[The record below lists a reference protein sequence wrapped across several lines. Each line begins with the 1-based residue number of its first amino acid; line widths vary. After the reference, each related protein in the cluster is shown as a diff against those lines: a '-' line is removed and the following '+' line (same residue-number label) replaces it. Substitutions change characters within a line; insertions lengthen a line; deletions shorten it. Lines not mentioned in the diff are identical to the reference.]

1 MLHKMEDPTPGS
13 SEDPSM
19 EQKNQFKN
27 KITPPLGT
35 GNYSRKHGLQIYT

>member
-27 KITPPLGT
+27 KITPSLRRQET
-35 GNYSRKHGLQIYT
+35 TVENMASKYT

>member
-1 MLHKMEDPTPGS
+1 MEDPTLGS

-27 KITPPLGT
+27 KITPPLGD
-35 GNYSRKHGLQIYT
+35 RKLQ